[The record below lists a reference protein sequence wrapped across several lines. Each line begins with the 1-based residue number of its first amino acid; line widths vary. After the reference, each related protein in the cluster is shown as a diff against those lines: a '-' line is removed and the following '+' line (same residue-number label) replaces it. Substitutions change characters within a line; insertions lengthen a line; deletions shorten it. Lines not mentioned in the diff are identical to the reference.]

1 MDPSTINKL
10 VTPIME
16 LFQERMSGSSLV
28 LLHQETM
35 LVVFLQVVLVHCT
48 FQTADVSFRVARM
61 LLVEHTVTM
70 HEVEPSAGDVELY
83 EFLKI
88 KMKED
93 SEIYEECNAYNYAVN
108 KQREEQEQYFD
119 SQLWGQEGGQLRG
132 GQELRGEDRHG
143 QHK

>member
-1 MDPSTINKL
+1 
-10 VTPIME
+10 ME
-16 LFQERMSGSSLV
+16 
-28 LLHQETM
+28 HN
-35 LVVFLQVVLVHCT
+35 
-48 FQTADVSFRVARM
+48 
-61 LLVEHTVTM
+61 VTM

-132 GQELRGEDRHG
+132 GQELRGGDRHG
-143 QHK
+143 QHQ